1 MQKEAMG
8 ARSSGG
14 GGGGTSS
21 GRASGGAKQDK
32 PNAKQASTARDIKM
46 YRDILND
53 DINQLSGLIQQYG
66 TKEITGEQQKV
77 MEMLKDNIAMNL
89 NKMKDPTSVTSINE
103 IENVKRMMGSP
114 GFMTKTDTALKEL
127 AGFKNAIN
135 READTR
141 VRYLEP
147 SSDNASMPQQSNVL
161 QSAPQGMV
169 EVLDASGNTRAIPRE
184 ALSEMPKGWRKK

>member
-1 MQKEAMG
+1 
-8 ARSSGG
+8 
-14 GGGGTSS
+14 
-21 GRASGGAKQDK
+21 
-32 PNAKQASTARDIKM
+32 
-46 YRDILND
+46 
-53 DINQLSGLIQQYG
+53 
-66 TKEITGEQQKV
+66 

-147 SSDNASMPQQSNVL
+147 QSQQQAGAGGSLDNASSPQKGNIVTLYKNGEPYDIPSDKVDKAL
-161 QSAPQGMV
+161 QQGYK
-169 EVLDASGNTRAIPRE
+169 R
-184 ALSEMPKGWRKK
+184 